1 MDLLKNILISLRPK
15 QWSKNLIIFAGI
27 VFSHNLFNYPMLVKV
42 LVAFGLFCLLSGSV
56 YLINDVL
63 DLEKDRKHPRKS
75 RRPIASGKV
84 SPQLA
89 MSLAIILALSSLIF
103 SFLLNKFFATAALS
117 YFCLLCLY
125 TLFLK
130 HLVIID
136 VMTIALG
143 FVLRAIAGAVVI
155 EVAISPWLFVCTIL
169 LALFLGTSKRRHELA
184 LLEQDAT
191 NHRKILEEYNIPL
204 LDQMIAVVTAA
215 TVVAYSLYTMSAET
229 RSKLGT
235 PYLALTIPLV
245 LYGLFRYLYLIY
257 CKQQGGSPSELL
269 LNDKPLLICVG
280 LWGLMIVGLVYL
292 GIK

>member
-1 MDLLKNILISLRPK
+1 MDFLKNIFISLRPK

-27 VFSHNLFNYPMLVKV
+27 AFSHNLFVYPMLLKV
-42 LVAFGLFCLLSGSV
+42 LLAFGLFCVLSGSV

-63 DLEKDRKHPRKS
+63 DLEKDKKHPRKAH
-75 RRPIASGKV
+75 RPLASGKIS
-84 SPQLA
+84 SPFAMGLA
-89 MSLAIILALSSLIF
+89 VVLALFSLTA
-103 SFLLNKFFATAALS
+103 SFYLNQFFGATALS
-117 YFCLLCLY
+117 YFALLTLY
-125 TLFLK
+125 TVLLK

-155 EVAISPWLFVCTIL
+155 DVAISPWLFVCTIL
-169 LALFLGTSKRRHELA
+169 LALFLGISKRRHELA
-184 LLEQDAT
+184 VLEVEAV
-191 NHRKILEEYNIPL
+191 NHRKILQEYNIPL
-204 LDQMIAVVTAA
+204 LDQMIAVVTSS

-229 RSKLGT
+229 RTKLGT
-235 PYLALTIPLV
+235 PYLALTIPVV

-257 CKQQGGSPSELL
+257 SKQQGGSPSELL

-280 LWGLMIVGLVYL
+280 LWGLLVVGLVYW